1 MALYPYAEIGVSWSL
16 IFSNY
21 CLVFVCSVQI
31 ARNVEVDRNVGMS
44 RFALVFGCNMFAAL
58 LLQTI
63 LTVIVVDEKGLNL
76 DVKIQV
82 VCVTLKAPTVIKVKL
97 LLSSYEQLWLVHHG
111 EVGWC
116 SLVG

>member
-1 MALYPYAEIGVSWSL
+1 MLLKIPRLTSHLFRRLVNICDVGLPSSKL
-16 IFSNY
+16 IFSNF
-21 CLVFVCSVQI
+21 LVFVCSVQI

-82 VCVTLKAPTVIKVKL
+82 D
-97 LLSSYEQLWLVHHG
+97 
-111 EVGWC
+111 
-116 SLVG
+116 